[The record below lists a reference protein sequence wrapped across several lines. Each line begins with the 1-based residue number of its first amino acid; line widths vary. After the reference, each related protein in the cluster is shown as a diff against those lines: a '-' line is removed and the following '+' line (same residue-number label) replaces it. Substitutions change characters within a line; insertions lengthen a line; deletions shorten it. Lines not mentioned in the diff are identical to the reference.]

1 MGSEPPRDAGEET
14 PWLLRPPRGGAFGA
28 AFGACAMASATR
40 VATVVAGGPRV
51 ADRRRAWSGIRV
63 AHATRV
69 RTLASLTMICLA
81 LGACATV
88 DDEPTPG
95 ELSALDAWAQVAD
108 GKADLPG
115 SYTSLVAWLRDAYR
129 NRMSAIWNDQ
139 ERLASPSAA
148 LSRIAA
154 LSRAAGT
161 DPMRALYPATVRR
174 LDTGTIDH
182 SELDIALPGGT
193 VVRLVGDPKGSG
205 AYLDRA
211 AFEAPVGPKLCFT
224 YDELATAV
232 TAAYVPGA
240 YGIDF
245 VCHNVTE
252 RVMRA
257 LGIGTARFS
266 SQFRT
271 YAAARWA
278 WGPVTPSFNPQD
290 GWPALR
296 RCP

>member
-1 MGSEPPRDAGEET
+1 MFVLAV
-14 PWLLRPPRGGAFGA
+14 
-28 AFGACAMASATR
+28 GACTE
-40 VATVVAGGPRV
+40 
-51 ADRRRAWSGIRV
+51 
-63 AHATRV
+63 
-69 RTLASLTMICLA
+69 L
-81 LGACATV
+81 
-88 DDEPTPG
+88 DDEPTAE
-95 ELSALDAWAQVAD
+95 ELSALDAWASTAD

-115 SYTSLVAWLRDAYR
+115 SYAELVAWLRDAYR
-129 NRMSAIWNDQ
+129 NRMSAIWNRQ
-139 ERLASPSAA
+139 ELLGSPAAA
-148 LSRIAA
+148 LARIQSLA
-154 LSRAAGT
+154 RAAGA
-161 DPMRALYPATVRR
+161 DPARALYPATVRR

-193 VVRLVGDPKGSG
+193 VVRLVGDPKGAG

-211 AFEAPVGPKLCFT
+211 AFESAVGPRLCFT

-240 YGIDF
+240 YGVDF

-271 YAAARWA
+271 YAAARWV

-290 GWPALR
+290 GWPELR